1 MKKHLFALLGLG
13 LLLASAPVYAQTINL
28 KANVPFDFVVN
39 GHTLPSG
46 EYTIRSANSS
56 GRVLSLSGAEAG
68 ILFFVANTCRSNI
81 TSEQSKLVFI
91 HDRDGYSLS
100 EMWMEG
106 NTTGIQLP
114 KSRRAGQIA
123 ENTPPQQ
130 VVVLAELR

>member
-28 KANVPFDFVVN
+28 KADVPFDFVVN

-46 EYTIRSANSS
+46 EYTIRPANSS
-56 GRVLSLSGAEAG
+56 GRVLSLSGAEEG
-68 ILFFVANTCRSNI
+68 LLFFVANTCRSNI
-81 TSEQSKLVFI
+81 ASAQSKLVFI
-91 HDRDGYSLS
+91 HDRNGYFLS
-100 EMWMEG
+100 EMWVEG
-106 NTTGIQLP
+106 NTTGIQLA

-123 ENTPPQQ
+123 ENMTSQQ